1 MTTPTNETVDLPE
14 ATTFRKS
21 PRENAGVPPTH
32 LMRDFVLDPAA
43 KKKNT
48 PTAVTSKSKPSNA
61 SSKNES
67 RKSKSS
73 HRSTRQARQAE
84 VTAAQKL
91 SDICKERDDKEKEIK
106 NLELDLAELLTKINS
121 NTDIIKDHAKYDEP
135 SRLAAESQNQS
146 YLQQLRQMEAD
157 IRRAT
162 TNLEFD
168 QRDYMRRE
176 ALVRAEL
183 DLAKLDA
190 TDDSEEGGG
199 SSDDDSAEPSEVEK
213 WAEKTV
219 LHIPADPMVKGKSK
233 KGDVEDEKSASEA
246 EEKKKSSPRH
256 KKKKTHRKSKSSPN
270 KFNLEDIVSALA
282 NAINGASLKSSHK
295 MSDKILAR
303 QVQGRDLPS
312 FSGHPEEWPGFAA
325 AFETSTRNCGYN
337 NAENLPRLQK
347 CLKGDAYKSVQCLL
361 VDPDGVPT
369 VMEKLKMR
377 FGRPALIIESM
388 IQKLR
393 EVPPVKLDRSETF
406 IDFGIAVDNL
416 VSTIK
421 SLKQPQH
428 MGNPTL
434 LQELV
439 NKLPLMTQMDWS
451 RSQKDDS
458 SNLEDFA
465 KWIDSYTQAACKLC
479 PTRAENSTQRENKK
493 GKKPER
499 VYTVS
504 EKNNSGQGK
513 WEKKCAFCSS
523 SHHQRDCPTFV
534 KSDVDQRWTMVKGK
548 RVCFGCLGVGH
559 RCGDCRSSRPCGVDG
574 CNVKHHKL
582 LHQVRSS
589 RSREKEKAATEEEKE
604 ENVVLQTRGEWNEV
618 IHMMSPV
625 QIEGP
630 NGKIEVFAI
639 LDGLSSITTMESA
652 AAQKLGIVGSPV
664 PLTIKGFNSTKTYQ
678 NSQVIDVRLQAT
690 NEKYAC
696 TLRNVRT
703 VEKIEHSQSV
713 KRCDLSKW
721 SHLQDLDIPTYNN
734 AKPTILIGLDHPQ
747 LHVHHEY
754 RTGKGNNEPVAV
766 RTPLGWMIM
775 GRLGQFRQQQSHTM
789 FSMSEA
795 DSSLHQMVKEYFT
808 IESLGVSASPAKP
821 RSTEDQ
827 RAQQQLDSSLRR
839 VPNGWEVGLL
849 WRDDDV
855 SLPLSKQMALSR
867 LRTMERKMDREPE
880 FSKQYESKIA
890 EYQEKGFA
898 KKLSKEE
905 ASVETG
911 KTFYL
916 PHFMAFNPKKPNKFR
931 FVFDAAAKV
940 QGKSLNDFLLRGP
953 DKLSSLPG
961 ILLKFRR
968 YPVAITA
975 DIQDMFHRV
984 RVKHDDAQAQRFL
997 WRGKERDR
1005 DPDVYEMGVLIF
1017 GATCSPTCAQEAKNR
1032 NALEYRQQYPSACEA
1047 IIDKHYVDDLLDSV
1061 TTVQEAVKLFHEVRE
1076 VHSKGGFNLCNWLSN
1091 SREVMQEIPEELR
1104 AKSVKSL
1111 DFSSGQHVERVLGLF
1126 WRHDEDAFTF
1136 SLTYLKAQSDVLK
1149 GGRLPSK
1156 REVLSLVMS
1165 LYDPLGFLSILTIR
1179 AKMIIQKCWTSE
1191 TGWDDVIPEETREF
1205 WRKWLEELQNITKFQ
1220 LPRCL
1225 SPNLSKSQDNQLHV
1239 FGDASEEAYG
1249 AVVYLRMITPTGIE
1263 VSLISAKAKVAPIK
1277 VVSIPRLELQAAVLG
1292 TRLQKFIKEE
1302 MSIPIN
1308 RVVFWSDSSTVIHW
1322 IRSDGRRFQQ
1332 FVAHRIGE
1340 IQENTEI
1347 KDWRWIPTNENV
1359 ADEMTRIDSKCDF
1372 SVNSRW
1378 IRGPEFLR
1386 KPEEEWPVEKLN
1398 PRTSNHEW
1406 ELKKVIIHAMKELQ
1420 PVIDISRFSKWK
1432 RLLNAT
1438 AYMLRFA
1445 RRVRPARKIV
1455 EPEEFAAAERWWWI
1469 QCQRECYPN
1478 EVAILQQGHPLPRT
1492 SRLQSL
1498 TVGLDEFGV
1507 MRVRGRLDNADI
1519 PTSVRSPVVSVD
1531 TMVTSGSEVRQQYFI
1546 PSLRNAIRTSYA
1558 NCQQCKNERATPQ
1571 APEMGQLPRCRVE
1584 MNVRP
1589 FYKTGLDYFGPIDVV
1604 VKRSRVKRYV
1614 ALFTCLSTRAVH
1626 LEIAGSLSTDSCIM
1640 AIRRFVCRRGCP
1652 STIHSDNGTNFHGAN
1667 NELKSALAEIN
1678 QDKMNQECNNRGIRW
1693 SFLPPSSPH
1702 MGGSWERMVRSVK
1715 KAMGSVL
1722 QMKDLSEEVLHTVL
1736 LEAEHTVN
1744 SHPLTHVADDPDDP
1758 EALTPNHFLLGQ
1770 SSNLQPMGK
1779 FTDSDIISRK
1789 HWRISQH
1796 LVNQFWRR
1804 WVKEF
1809 LPTLLRRQK
1818 WCQVT
1823 RPIQIGDVI
1832 IEVNPNFPR
1841 NSWPKGRVVE
1851 LFPGKDQVVRVVS
1864 VKLSNGHIF
1873 RRPVAKLCILD
1884 VQSSHQ
1890 DNDKNKDKQSAA
1902 TK

>member
-21 PRENAGVPPTH
+21 PRENAGVPLNH
-32 LMRDFVLDPAA
+32 LMRDFVLEPAA

-48 PTAVTSKSKPSNA
+48 PTAVTSKSKASKA
-61 SSKNES
+61 SSKNQS

-91 SDICKERDDKEKEIK
+91 SDIFKERDDKGREIK

-121 NTDIIKDHAKYDEP
+121 NTDIIKDDAKYDEP

-146 YLQQLRQMEAD
+146 YLQQLCQMEAD

-162 TNLEFD
+162 ANLEFD
-168 QRDYMRRE
+168 KRDYMRRE
-176 ALVRAEL
+176 NLIRAEL

-190 TDDSEEGGG
+190 TDDSEQGGG

-219 LHIPADPMVKGKSK
+219 LHIPADPTVKGKSK
-233 KGDVEDEKSASEA
+233 SGSEREGGAEGDVEDEKSASEA
-246 EEKKKSSPRH
+246 EEKKKKKSSPRH

-270 KFNLEDIVSALA
+270 KFNLEEIASALA

-295 MSDKILAR
+295 MSDKILA
-303 QVQGRDLPS
+303 P
-312 FSGHPEEWPGFAA
+312 
-325 AFETSTRNCGYN
+325 FETSTRNCGYN

-347 CLKGDAYKSVQCLL
+347 CLKGDAYKSVRVQCLL
-361 VDPDGVPT
+361 DGVTT
-369 VMEKLKMR
+369 VMDKLKMR
-377 FGRPALIIESM
+377 FGRPALLIESM

-451 RSQKDDS
+451 R
-458 SNLEDFA
+458 
-465 KWIDSYTQAACKLC
+465 
-479 PTRAENSTQRENKK
+479 AENITQRENKK

-523 SHHQRDCPTFV
+523 SHHQRDCPTFL
-534 KSDVDQRWTMVKGK
+534 KSDVDQRWTMMRRLPFFATMWGGWMQRQASQIAPSSQIQPIK
-548 RVCFGCLGVGH
+548 R
-559 RCGDCRSSRPCGVDG
+559 
-574 CNVKHHKL
+574 
-582 LHQVRSS
+582 
-589 RSREKEKAATEEEKE
+589 KE
-604 ENVVLQTRGEWNEV
+604 ESRNRRRKRRERCSSNTGEWNEV

-639 LDGLSSITTMESA
+639 FDGLSSITTMESA
-652 AAQKLGIVGSPV
+652 AAQKLGTVGSPV

-703 VEKIEHSQSV
+703 VKKIEHTQSV

-734 AKPTILIGLDHPQ
+734 AKPTILIGLDNPQ
-747 LHVHHEY
+747 LHVHHQY
-754 RTGKGNNEPVAV
+754 RTGKGNNGPVAV

-775 GRLGQFRQQQSHTM
+775 GRLGQLRQQQSHTM

-821 RSTEDQ
+821 GSTEDQ

-839 VPNGWEVGLL
+839 VQNGWEVGLL

-855 SLPLSKQMALSR
+855 TLPPSKQMAMSR

-880 FSKQYESKIA
+880 FAKQYESKIT

-898 KKLSKEE
+898 RKLSKEE

-931 FVFDAAAKV
+931 FVFDAAAGV

-984 RVKHDDAQAQRFL
+984 RVKHEDAQAQRFL
-997 WRGKERDR
+997 WRGRDRDR

-1047 IIDKHYVDDLLDSV
+1047 IVDKHYVDDLLDSV
-1061 TTVQEAVKLFHEVRE
+1061 TTVEEAVKLFHEVRE

-1126 WRHDEDAFTF
+1126 WRHDEDSFTF

-1156 REVLSLVMS
+1156 TEVLSLVMS

-1205 WRKWLEELQNITKFQ
+1205 WRKWLEELQNIANFK

-1249 AVVYLRMITPTGIE
+1249 AVVYLRMTTPTGIE
-1263 VSLISAKAKVAPIK
+1263 VSLI
-1277 VVSIPRLELQAAVLG
+1277 
-1292 TRLQKFIKEE
+1292 
-1302 MSIPIN
+1302 N
-1308 RVVFWSDSSTVIHW
+1308 
-1322 IRSDGRRFQQ
+1322 
-1332 FVAHRIGE
+1332 
-1340 IQENTEI
+1340 
-1347 KDWRWIPTNENV
+1347 
-1359 ADEMTRIDSKCDF
+1359 
-1372 SVNSRW
+1372 
-1378 IRGPEFLR
+1378 
-1386 KPEEEWPVEKLN
+1386 
-1398 PRTSNHEW
+1398 
-1406 ELKKVIIHAMKELQ
+1406 LQ
-1420 PVIDISRFSKWK
+1420 PV
-1432 RLLNAT
+1432 
-1438 AYMLRFA
+1438 
-1445 RRVRPARKIV
+1445 
-1455 EPEEFAAAERWWWI
+1455 
-1469 QCQRECYPN
+1469 
-1478 EVAILQQGHPLPRT
+1478 
-1492 SRLQSL
+1492 
-1498 TVGLDEFGV
+1498 
-1507 MRVRGRLDNADI
+1507 
-1519 PTSVRSPVVSVD
+1519 
-1531 TMVTSGSEVRQQYFI
+1531 
-1546 PSLRNAIRTSYA
+1546 
-1558 NCQQCKNERATPQ
+1558 
-1571 APEMGQLPRCRVE
+1571 
-1584 MNVRP
+1584 
-1589 FYKTGLDYFGPIDVV
+1589 
-1604 VKRSRVKRYV
+1604 
-1614 ALFTCLSTRAVH
+1614 
-1626 LEIAGSLSTDSCIM
+1626 
-1640 AIRRFVCRRGCP
+1640 
-1652 STIHSDNGTNFHGAN
+1652 
-1667 NELKSALAEIN
+1667 
-1678 QDKMNQECNNRGIRW
+1678 
-1693 SFLPPSSPH
+1693 
-1702 MGGSWERMVRSVK
+1702 
-1715 KAMGSVL
+1715 
-1722 QMKDLSEEVLHTVL
+1722 
-1736 LEAEHTVN
+1736 
-1744 SHPLTHVADDPDDP
+1744 
-1758 EALTPNHFLLGQ
+1758 
-1770 SSNLQPMGK
+1770 GK
-1779 FTDSDIISRK
+1779 FTDSDIVSRK

-1796 LVNQFWRR
+1796 LANQFWRR

-1823 RPIQIGDVI
+1823 RHIQIGDVV

-1873 RRPVAKLCILD
+1873 RHPVAKLCILD
-1884 VQSSHQ
+1884 VQPSHQ
-1890 DNDKNKDKQSAA
+1890 NDDKNKDK
-1902 TK
+1902 